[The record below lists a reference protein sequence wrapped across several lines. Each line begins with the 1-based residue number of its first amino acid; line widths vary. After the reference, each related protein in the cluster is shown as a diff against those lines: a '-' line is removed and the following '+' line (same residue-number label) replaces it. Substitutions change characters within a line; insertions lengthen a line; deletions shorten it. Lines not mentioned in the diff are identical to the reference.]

1 MQFSAPGIIA
11 LVPWNTDPFGFT
23 VFVTNDP
30 FTVIMEDQV
39 PFFTFGTQV
48 FTDADKNTLIFQQVL
63 CYNEHGFIPMVSEY
77 ATLLEGALRLLSFS
91 LNRQYTEQLADNQ
104 AGQFFVNLTELKQC
118 ISPLSGRTSS

>member
-11 LVPWNTDPFGFT
+11 LVPWNTNPFGFA

-104 AGQFFVNLTELKQC
+104 AGQFFVNLTELKHRQH
-118 ISPLSGRTSS
+118 